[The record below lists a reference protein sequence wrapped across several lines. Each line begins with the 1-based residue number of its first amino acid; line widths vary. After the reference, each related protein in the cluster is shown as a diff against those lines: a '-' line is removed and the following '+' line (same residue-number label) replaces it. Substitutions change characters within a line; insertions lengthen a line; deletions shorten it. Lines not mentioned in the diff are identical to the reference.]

1 MSSSVLKLDYRVL
14 ETAKEFPIYTLV
26 TRVLIEALCPLLKS
40 EVLFGEMVPL
50 AGQEKFAYW
59 LDAKVEGELKGFI
72 GVGVDIPALKLFS
85 NQLNIQEESESES
98 LVATL
103 AVIFESLA
111 SSLEKQ
117 FAAEDFQAEL
127 KKGSG
132 LQENYSLSPDH
143 NSCFIC
149 PVETRY
155 GAFKVFFSLNASS
168 PELLEEISS
177 RQAILEPRKIR
188 VYSSQLEAVYNRIKN
203 IEILEGKLF
212 TGPKAR
218 AQMRSEIKRVKR
230 MMRQMKS
237 EPLES
242 LFMPAH
248 KLVQEVAKERGKEV
262 QLITQGAW
270 LYLDKSI
277 LNHLYEPMLH
287 LFRNAVD
294 HGIESPSERER
305 KGKNATGTIKVRAAF
320 SENEL
325 RIIVSD
331 DGCGFDFEKI
341 REKALIR
348 GIISERQSH
357 TLLTEELA
365 PLVFHSGLSTRDS
378 ADTVSGRGLG
388 LDIVKRGIEAI
399 GGEARVLSSTA
410 FGTAIEL
417 LIPLNEDFSLA
428 TTNPLT
434 QIGISSGAEDEEKN
448 LLLDE
453 LSGYLDRLTLSLQAI
468 SKEKRVSAAY
478 EAYRLV
484 HSIKGVV
491 GFLSW
496 SRVASLC
503 HHYEDILKLVAE
515 EKAVLDNSQVD
526 LIVEAGICV
535 RALCEAFRENNHYSM
550 FQVRRLE
557 ARILQAIWAS
567 NQHEVRGHFF
577 LGKYHLKSLEKILGV
592 VGDSRK
598 VKVLPEL
605 DFQKA
610 LAQPYGTLIQFNG
623 DRVGYAG
630 LLVPEDT
637 FEKCILPRLTGN
649 RNRVSIK
656 YHIEA
661 LTEFGKNMG
670 REISERS
677 TADEVSIRALYPLSY
692 FGWGQPLRILGKPT
706 YCYSVEVEGY
716 LFYLVGDFR
725 LPQEMQLPMAIP
737 PELSFNTR
745 SILDEAKKQCQNQFG
760 ALKLP
765 LTYHPLSSQSD
776 LIGFEGG
783 VTAIISCSAPIETEP
798 DMTLFLSYELNLAK
812 ALLQST
818 IEADD
823 LAEDGKKLDL
833 FDCLNEISNMIGGG
847 LMRELE
853 QKGINFQLSLPSI
866 YLGKAS
872 VNNFNRLYATHKVT
886 GTTPKG
892 RFEIQVLVSH
902 LED

>member
-1 MSSSVLKLDYRVL
+1 MGSTVLKLDYRVL
-14 ETAKEFPIYTLV
+14 ETAKEFPVYTLV
-26 TRVLIEALCPLLKS
+26 TRVLIESLCPLLKS

-50 AGQEKFAYW
+50 AGEEKFAYW
-59 LDAKVEGELKGFI
+59 LDAKVTGELEGFI
-72 GVGVDIPALKLFS
+72 GVGIDVPALKLFA
-85 NQLNIQEESESES
+85 NQLNIQEDSENE
-98 LVATL
+98 TL
-103 AVIFESLA
+103 TSTLSVIFESLA

-117 FAAEDFQAEL
+117 FTSEDFQAEL
-127 KKGSG
+127 KKGGG
-132 LQENYSLSPDH
+132 LQENYSLSPDRGA
-143 NSCFIC
+143 CLVC

-188 VYSSQLEAVYNRIKN
+188 VYASQLEAVYTRLKN
-203 IEILEGKLF
+203 IESLESRLF

-237 EPLES
+237 EPLET
-242 LFMPAH
+242 LFVPAH
-248 KLVQEVAKERGKEV
+248 KLVQEVAKDQGKEIDF
-262 QLITQGAW
+262 LTQGAW
-270 LYLDKSI
+270 LYLDKSL

-294 HGIESPSERER
+294 HGIEIPMERER
-305 KGKNATGTIKVRAAF
+305 KGKKGRGTIKVRAAF

-325 RIIVSD
+325 RLVVSD
-331 DGCGFDFEKI
+331 DGSGFDFEKI
-341 REKALIR
+341 REKAVIK
-348 GIISERQSH
+348 GIISERQAHS
-357 TLLTEELA
+357 LLTEELA
-365 PLVFHSGLSTRDS
+365 PLVFHSGFSTRDL
-378 ADTVSGRGLG
+378 ADTISGRGLG

-399 GGEARVLSSTA
+399 GGDVRVLSSSA
-410 FGTAIEL
+410 FGTAIEI
-417 LIPLNEDFSLA
+417 LIPLSEEFSIITSTQPLLA
-428 TTNPLT
+428 
-434 QIGISSGAEDEEKN
+434 GANSAAEEEEKT

-468 SKEKRVSAAY
+468 SEEKRVSATY
-478 EAYRLV
+478 EAYRLI

-496 SRVASLC
+496 NRISSFC
-503 HHYEDILKLVAE
+503 HNYEDLLKLCAE
-515 EKAVLDNSQVD
+515 EKVTLDAALID
-526 LIVEAGICV
+526 LVVESGVCV
-535 RALCEAFRENNHYSM
+535 RALCEAYRENNSYSM

-557 ARILQAIWAS
+557 ARILQAIWAL
-567 NQHEVRGHFF
+567 NQTEEGGHFF
-577 LGKYHLKSLEKILGV
+577 LGKYHLSSLKKILGLEA
-592 VGDSRK
+592 DSK
-598 VKVLPEL
+598 KIKVLPEL

-610 LAQPYGTLIQFNG
+610 LSQPYGTLIQFNG
-623 DRVGYAG
+623 ERVGYAG
-630 LLVPEDT
+630 LLVPETT

-649 RNRVSIK
+649 RSRVSIK

-677 TADEVSIRALYPLSY
+677 TSDGVSIRALYPLSY

-706 YCYSVEVEGY
+706 YCYSVEVDGN

-725 LPQEMQLPMAIP
+725 SPQEMQIPITLPP
-737 PELSFNTR
+737 GLSFNTR
-745 SILDEAKKQCQNQFG
+745 TILDEAKVQCQNQFKLVG
-760 ALKLP
+760 LP
-765 LTYHPLSSQSD
+765 LTYHPISSQSD

-783 VTAIISCSAPIETEP
+783 VTAIISCTSPIETEP
-798 DMTLFLSYELNLAK
+798 DMTLFLSYELSLAR

-818 IEADD
+818 IEVDK
-823 LAEDGKKLDL
+823 LGEEGKRLDL

-853 QKGINFQLSLPSI
+853 QRGINFQLSLPNI
-866 YLGKAS
+866 YIGKAS

-886 GTTPKG
+886 GVTPKG

>member
-14 ETAKEFPIYTLV
+14 ETAKEFPVYTLV
-26 TRVLIEALCPLLKS
+26 TRVLIESLCPLLKS
-40 EVLFGEMVPL
+40 EILFGEMVPISTE
-50 AGQEKFAYW
+50 EKFAYW
-59 LDAKVEGELKGFI
+59 LDARVVGELEGFI
-72 GVGVDIPALKLFS
+72 GVGIDVSALKLFA
-85 NQLNIQEESESES
+85 NQLNIEEDSERE
-98 LVATL
+98 TL
-103 AVIFESLA
+103 TSTLSVIFESLA

-117 FAAEDFQAEL
+117 FTSEDFQAEL
-127 KKGSG
+127 KKGGG
-132 LQENYSLSPDH
+132 LQENYALSPDRGA
-143 NSCFIC
+143 CLVC

-155 GAFKVFFSLNASS
+155 GSFKVFFSLNASS
-168 PELLEEISS
+168 QELLEEISS

-188 VYSSQLEAVYNRIKN
+188 VYASQLEAVYSRLKN
-203 IEILEGKLF
+203 IELLESRLF

-237 EPLES
+237 EPLET
-242 LFMPAH
+242 LFVPAH
-248 KLVQEVAKERGKEV
+248 KLVQEVAKDQGKEV
-262 QLITQGAW
+262 EFVTQGAW
-270 LYLDKSI
+270 LYLDKSL

-294 HGIESPSERER
+294 HGIELPMERER
-305 KGKNATGTIKVRAAF
+305 KGKKAKGTIKVRAAF

-325 RIIVSD
+325 RLVVSD
-331 DGCGFDFEKI
+331 DGSGFDFERI
-341 REKALIR
+341 REKALIK
-348 GIISERQSH
+348 GLITERQAQS
-357 TLLTEELA
+357 LLTDELA
-365 PLVFHSGLSTRDS
+365 PLVFQSGFSTRDL
-378 ADTVSGRGLG
+378 ADTISGRGLG
-388 LDIVKRGIEAI
+388 LDIVKRGIEDI
-399 GGEARVLSSTA
+399 GGEARVLSSSA

-417 LIPLNEDFSLA
+417 LIPLSDEFS
-428 TTNPLT
+428 
-434 QIGISSGAEDEEKN
+434 IVSSAVGSPSTLFSVAEEEEKT

-453 LSGYLDRLTLSLQAI
+453 LSGYLDRLTLSLQAVA
-468 SKEKRVSAAY
+468 KEKRVSATY
-478 EAYRLV
+478 EAYRLI

-491 GFLSW
+491 GFLNW
-496 SRVASLC
+496 NRIASFC
-503 HHYEDILKLVAE
+503 HNYEDLLKLASE
-515 EKAVLDNSQVD
+515 EKADLDAALID
-526 LIVEAGICV
+526 LIVESGVCV
-535 RALCEAFRENNHYSM
+535 KSLCEAYRENNPYSM

-567 NQHEVRGHFF
+567 NQHEERGHFF
-577 LGKYHLKSLEKILGV
+577 LGKYHLSSLEKILGLQAQ
-592 VGDSRK
+592 GK
-598 VKVLPEL
+598 KMKVLPEL

-610 LAQPYGTLIQFNG
+610 LSQPYGTLIQFNG
-623 DRVGYAG
+623 ERVGYAG

-649 RNRVSIK
+649 RSRVSIK

-677 TADEVSIRALYPLSY
+677 TTDGVSIRALYPLSY

-706 YCYSVEVEGY
+706 YCYSVEVDGN

-725 LPQEMQLPMAIP
+725 SPQEMQVPVALPSG
-737 PELSFNTR
+737 LSFNTR
-745 SILDEAKKQCQNQFG
+745 TILEEAKRQCSNQLG
-760 ALKLP
+760 SISLP

-783 VTAIISCSAPIETEP
+783 VTAIISCSSPIETEP
-798 DMTLFLSYELNLAK
+798 DMTLFLSYELSLAK
-812 ALLQST
+812 ALLENT
-818 IEADD
+818 IKADG
-823 LAEDGKKLDL
+823 LDGESKKLDL
-833 FDCLNEISNMIGGG
+833 FDCLNEVSNMIGGG

-853 QKGINFQLSLPSI
+853 QRGINFQLSLPNI
-866 YLGKAS
+866 YIGKAS

-886 GTTPKG
+886 GTTSKG